1 MEIGMQTIEQELPI
15 ELECWMLKH
24 GVLSADDKAAL
35 YGSQSDIAWP
45 EPIRDPLASQG
56 WKPSYEGEEP
66 PF

>member
-15 ELECWMLKH
+15 ELECWLLRH
-24 GVLSADDKAAL
+24 GILEVDKSPGGDSHAPI
-35 YGSQSDIAWP
+35 YMIEE
-45 EPIRDPLASQG
+45 EPPFEA